1 MTEKRMVS
9 IGVLMMLALIGV
21 IGQIVPHAPN
31 FAPVG
36 ATALF
41 AGFFFRSKRIA
52 ILAPAVAIICHDIV
66 LNPYNFGVAV
76 FVITGLMF
84 PVLWGSVLR
93 CEIPERI
100 QRSRIFRLL
109 YAPLLLGGC
118 SFVSS
123 IVFFV
128 LSNFGV
134 WAFTGMYPLTVSGI
148 ITCYSAALPF
158 FRYTVT
164 GDFFYGAIFFG
175 SYVCAYKVA
184 QWKRVP
190 KTAYAEVR

>member
-9 IGVLMMLALIGV
+9 IGVLMMLALIGA

-31 FAPVG
+31 FAPVA

-66 LNPYNFGVAV
+66 LNPYNFGVV
-76 FVITGLMF
+76 VLVITGLMF

-109 YAPLLLGGC
+109 YQKTLPK
-118 SFVSS
+118 
-123 IVFFV
+123 
-128 LSNFGV
+128 N
-134 WAFTGMYPLTVSGI
+134 SGRRP
-148 ITCYSAALPF
+148 S
-158 FRYTVT
+158 
-164 GDFFYGAIFFG
+164 
-175 SYVCAYKVA
+175 
-184 QWKRVP
+184 Q
-190 KTAYAEVR
+190 

>member
-1 MTEKRMVS
+1 MAEKRLVS
-9 IGVLMMLALIGV
+9 IGVLMMLAMIGA

-31 FAPVG
+31 FAPVA

-52 ILAPAVAIICHDIV
+52 ILAPAIAMICHDIV
-66 LNPYNFGVAV
+66 LNPYNFGVVV
-76 FVITGLMF
+76 FVIAGLLF
-84 PVLWGSVLR
+84 PVFWGSVLR
-93 CEIPERI
+93 CDIPERI
-100 QRSRIFRLL
+100 ERTRLFRLL

-118 SFVSS
+118 CFVSS
-123 IVFFV
+123 VVFFV

-175 SYVCAYKVA
+175 SYVCAHKVA
-184 QWKRVP
+184 QWQRVP
-190 KTAYAEVR
+190 HTGAAQIR